1 MMTIASKADEHGL
14 TLGVKGKLSG
24 AALGELRR
32 EIERARRARRRVVI
46 DLSEVTLVDRHSLEF
61 LAAQSRDEVRVVN
74 CPEYIEPWMARAAV
88 SQFSS
93 SR

>member
-1 MMTIASKADEHGL
+1 MMTIAARANEHSL
-14 TLGVKGKLSG
+14 TLAVQGKLSG

-32 EIERARRARRRVVI
+32 EIEKARRIRQHVVI

-61 LAAQSRDEVRVVN
+61 LAAQSRESVRVVN

-88 SQFSS
+88 SFPVP
-93 SR
+93 R